1 MNTHLVEALRSSFSV
16 LISNQTISTR
26 RKTMTKNRIHLK
38 IKVQSLVDESKN
50 IRKEAN
56 KTSGMAKWDLNHHRT
71 SVVRPH
77 TRKNLLAYG
86 CLRGTPYHAMERKCD
101 VMPNFSEVEK
111 IARRFGGTEE
121 DIASWIYDAKVHLK
135 IEKKEAA

>member
-1 MNTHLVEALRSSFSV
+1 
-16 LISNQTISTR
+16 
-26 RKTMTKNRIHLK
+26 MTKNRIHLK

-71 SVVRPH
+71 SVVRSH

-86 CLRGTPYHAMERKCD
+86 CLRGTPYQAMELKCFE
-101 VMPNFSEVEK
+101 VPNFAEVEK
-111 IARRFGGTEE
+111 IAKRFGGAEE
-121 DIASWIYDAKVHLK
+121 DIVVWIYDAKAYLK
-135 IEKKEAA
+135 EEKKAA